1 VERSGISAN
10 LFCCRH
16 PVFVVALMGMSEEKP
31 VGEDWELL
39 KTFLPSNWRFL
50 ARRTDAI
57 KGLRQDKSE
66 ENCLRTL
73 LIHLACGYSLRE
85 TVVRA
90 REAHLAQ
97 LSDVALL
104 KRLRKSEEWL
114 YELCR
119 SLFEE
124 ANLATDQ
131 PAQGRRIRLV
141 DATHVKEP
149 GKTGSVWRIHYSLSW
164 PSLRCD
170 YLRLSPMRGEGN
182 GESLSHL
189 PVKAGDCLLADRAY
203 ATAEGIHQIS
213 SQKADMILRLNP
225 HGIRV
230 LSPEGVL
237 FPFVER
243 LQAITRPGQVEQWDV
258 LVPFARQEPVRGR
271 VCAVRKSEQ
280 STQLALKRL
289 RRRATQH
296 GLALEPQTLLYAGYV
311 MVFTTLL
318 EAEFSAPPILEWY
331 RLRWQIELV
340 FKRFKQIARLGHL
353 PKNDPAS
360 ARAWLYGKLL
370 VALLTEKLITHAKTI
385 SPWGYQFQTT
395 PLAQP
400 LA

>member
-1 VERSGISAN
+1 
-10 LFCCRH
+10 
-16 PVFVVALMGMSEEKP
+16 MSEEEAA
-31 VGEDWELL
+31 GEDWELL
-39 KTFLPSNWRFL
+39 KSFLPSNWQFL

-66 ENCLRTL
+66 EKCLRTL

-90 REAHLAQ
+90 REAHLAE

-124 ANLATDQ
+124 ANLATDT
-131 PAQGRRIRLV
+131 PALGRRIRLV

-170 YLRLSPMRGEGN
+170 YFKLSASRGEGN

-189 PVKAGDCLLADRAY
+189 PVKAGDCLLADRGY
-203 ATAEGIHQIS
+203 STAQGIHDIT
-213 SQKADMILRLNP
+213 SQKAELILRLNP
-225 HGIRV
+225 QGIRV
-230 LSPEGVL
+230 LSQRGEL

-243 LQAITRPGQVEQWDV
+243 LQSITRPGQVEQWNA
-258 LVPFARQEPVRGR
+258 LVPLANRAPVRGR
-271 VCAVRKSEQ
+271 VCVVRKSEQ
-280 STQLALKRL
+280 ATQLALKKL
-289 RRRATQH
+289 RRKVAKNN
-296 GLALEPQTLLYAGYV
+296 LALEPQTLLYASYV
-311 MVFTTLL
+311 LVFTTLP
-318 EAEFSAPPILEWY
+318 EAEFSAHTILEWY

-340 FKRFKQIARLGHL
+340 FKRFKQVARLGHL
-353 PKNDPAS
+353 PKSDPAS

-370 VALLTEKLITHAKTI
+370 VALLTEKLIAHAKTI
-385 SPWGYQFQTT
+385 SPWGYHLQST
-395 PLAQP
+395 PTLQP

>member
-1 VERSGISAN
+1 MSQEE
-10 LFCCRH
+10 
-16 PVFVVALMGMSEEKP
+16 PVS
-31 VGEDWELL
+31 EDWDLL
-39 KTFLPSNWRFL
+39 KSFLPSEWRSL

-57 KGLRQDKSE
+57 KGLRRDKSE
-66 ENCLRTL
+66 EKCLRTL

-90 REAHLAQ
+90 REAHLTE

-124 ANLATDQ
+124 ANLAADV
-131 PAQGRRIRLV
+131 PILGHRMRLV

-149 GKTGSVWRIHYSLSW
+149 GKTGSVWRIHYSLGW

-170 YLRLSPMRGEGN
+170 YFKLSASRGEGN

-189 PVKAGDCLLADRAY
+189 PVRAGDCLLADRGY
-203 ATAEGIHQIS
+203 STAQGIHEITR
-213 SQKADMILRLNP
+213 QKAELILRLNP
-225 HGIRV
+225 QGIRV
-230 LSPEGVL
+230 LSPDGVL

-243 LQAITRPGQVEQWDV
+243 LQAITRPGQVEQWNA
-258 LVPFARQEPVRGR
+258 LVPLAGHTPVRGR
-271 VCAVRKSEQ
+271 VCVLRKSEQ
-280 STQLALKRL
+280 ATRLALKKLQRK
-289 RRRATQH
+289 ANKNN
-296 GLALEPQTLLYAGYV
+296 LALEPQTLLYAGYV
-311 MVFTTLL
+311 LVFSTLP
-318 EAEFSAPPILEWY
+318 ETEFPAPAILEWY

-353 PKNDPAS
+353 PKSDPAS

-370 VALLTEKLITHAKTI
+370 VALLTEKLIAHAKTI
-385 SPWGYQFQTT
+385 SPWGYQ
-395 PLAQP
+395 LHSASS
-400 LA
+400 L

>member
-1 VERSGISAN
+1 
-10 LFCCRH
+10 
-16 PVFVVALMGMSEEKP
+16 MSEEAAA
-31 VGEDWELL
+31 GEDWELL
-39 KTFLPSNWRFL
+39 KSFLPSNWRFL

-66 ENCLRTL
+66 EKCLRTL

-90 REAHLAQ
+90 REAHLAA

-124 ANLATDQ
+124 TNLATDT
-131 PAQGRRIRLV
+131 AALGRRIRLV

-170 YLRLSPMRGEGN
+170 YFKLSASRGEGN

-189 PVKAGDCLLADRAY
+189 PVKAGDCLLADRGY
-203 ATAEGIHQIS
+203 STAQGIHDIT
-213 SQKADMILRLNP
+213 SQKAELILRLNP
-225 HGIRV
+225 QGIRV
-230 LSPEGVL
+230 LSQRGEL

-243 LQAITRPGQVEQWDV
+243 LQSITRPGQVEQWNA
-258 LVPFARQEPVRGR
+258 LVPLANRAPVRGR
-271 VCAVRKSEQ
+271 VCVVRKSEQ
-280 STQLALKRL
+280 ATQLALKKL
-289 RRRATQH
+289 RRKVAKNN
-296 GLALEPQTLLYAGYV
+296 LALEPQTLLYASYV
-311 MVFTTLL
+311 LVFTTLP
-318 EAEFSAPPILEWY
+318 EAEFSAHTILEWY

-340 FKRFKQIARLGHL
+340 FKRFKQVARLGHL
-353 PKNDPAS
+353 PKSDPAS

-370 VALLTEKLITHAKTI
+370 VALLTEKLIAHAKTI
-385 SPWGYQFQTT
+385 SPWGYHLQST
-395 PLAQP
+395 PTLQP

>member
-1 VERSGISAN
+1 MSPEE
-10 LFCCRH
+10 
-16 PVFVVALMGMSEEKP
+16 PVS
-31 VGEDWELL
+31 EDWELL
-39 KTFLPSNWRFL
+39 KTFLPSDWRAL
-50 ARRTDAI
+50 ARRTDAT

-66 ENCLRTL
+66 EKCLRTL

-90 REAHLAQ
+90 REAHLTE

-124 ANLATDQ
+124 ANFAADVPILD
-131 PAQGRRIRLV
+131 RRMRLV

-149 GKTGSVWRIHYSLSW
+149 GKTGSVWRIHYSLGW

-170 YLRLSPMRGEGN
+170 YFKLSASRGEGN

-189 PVKAGDCLLADRAY
+189 PVRAGDCLLADRGY
-203 ATAEGIHQIS
+203 STAQGIHEITT
-213 SQKADMILRLNP
+213 QKAELILRLNP
-225 HGIRV
+225 QGIRI
-230 LSPEGVL
+230 LSPEGVP
-237 FPFVER
+237 FPFAER
-243 LQAITRPGQVEQWDV
+243 LQAITRPGQVEQWSA
-258 LVPFARQEPVRGR
+258 LVPLTGRTPVMGR
-271 VCAVRKSEQ
+271 VCVVRKSEQ
-280 STQLALKRL
+280 ATRLALKKLQRK
-289 RRRATQH
+289 AFKNNA
-296 GLALEPQTLLYAGYV
+296 ALEPQTLLYAAYV
-311 MVFTTLL
+311 LVFSTLP
-318 EAEFSAPPILEWY
+318 EAEFSAPAILEWY

-353 PKNDPAS
+353 PKTDPAS

-370 VALLTEKLITHAKTI
+370 VALLTEKLVAHAKTI
-385 SPWGYQFQTT
+385 SPWGYQLQSASS
-395 PLAQP
+395 LQP

>member
-1 VERSGISAN
+1 MSKEE
-10 LFCCRH
+10 
-16 PVFVVALMGMSEEKP
+16 VA
-31 VGEDWELL
+31 GEDWELL
-39 KTFLPSNWRFL
+39 KSFLPSNWRFL
-50 ARRTDAI
+50 ARRTDAV

-66 ENCLRTL
+66 EKCLRTL

-90 REAHLAQ
+90 REAHLAE

-124 ANLATDQ
+124 ANLAADP
-131 PAQGRRIRLV
+131 PALGRRIRLV
-141 DATHVKEP
+141 DATQVKEP
-149 GKTGSVWRIHYSLSW
+149 GKTGSLWRIHYSLSW

-170 YLRLSPMRGEGN
+170 YFKLSASQGEGN

-189 PVKAGDCLLADRAY
+189 PVKAGDCLLADRGY
-203 ATAEGIHQIS
+203 STAQGIHDIT
-213 SQKADMILRLNP
+213 SQKAELILRLNP
-225 HGIRV
+225 QGIRV
-230 LSPEGVL
+230 LSQQGEL

-243 LQAITRPGQVEQWDV
+243 LQSIARPGQVEQWNA
-258 LVPFARQEPVRGR
+258 LVPLANQASVRGR
-271 VCAVRKSEQ
+271 VCVVRKSEQ
-280 STQLALKRL
+280 ATQLALKKLQRK
-289 RRRATQH
+289 ATKNN
-296 GLALEPQTLLYAGYV
+296 LALEPQTLLYARYV
-311 MVFTTLL
+311 LVFTTLP
-318 EAEFSAPPILEWY
+318 EAEFSAPTILEWY

-353 PKNDPAS
+353 PKSDPAS

-370 VALLTEKLITHAKTI
+370 VALLTEKLIAHAKTF
-385 SPWGYQFQTT
+385 SPWGYPLQST
-395 PLAQP
+395 PSLQP

>member
-1 VERSGISAN
+1 
-10 LFCCRH
+10 
-16 PVFVVALMGMSEEKP
+16 MSEKES
-31 VGEDWELL
+31 VNEDWELL
-39 KTFLPSNWRFL
+39 KTFLPSDWRLL

-90 REAHLAQ
+90 REAHLTE

-124 ANLATDQ
+124 ANLAADV
-131 PAQGRRIRLV
+131 PSLGRRIRLV

-149 GKTGSVWRIHYSLSW
+149 GKTGSVWRIHYSLGW

-170 YLRLSPMRGEGN
+170 YFKLSANHGEGN
-182 GESLSHL
+182 GESLSRL
-189 PVKAGDCLLADRAY
+189 PLRAGDCLLADRGY
-203 ATAEGIHQIS
+203 STAQGIHEVT
-213 SQKADMILRLNP
+213 SQRAELILRLNP
-225 HGIRV
+225 QGIRI
-230 LSPEGVL
+230 LSQQGVP

-243 LQAITRPGQVEQWDV
+243 LQGITRPGQIDQWNV
-258 LVPFARQEPVRGR
+258 LVPLAGRAPVMGR
-271 VCAVRKSEQ
+271 VCVVRKSEQ
-280 STQLALKRL
+280 ATRLALKKL
-289 RRRATQH
+289 RRKANKNH
-296 GLALEPQTLLYAGYV
+296 LALEPQTLLYASYV
-311 MVFTTLL
+311 LVFSTLP
-318 EAEFSAPPILEWY
+318 EAEFPAHLILEWY

-340 FKRFKQIARLGHL
+340 FKRFKQIAQLGHL
-353 PKNDPAS
+353 PKNDPVS
-360 ARAWLYGKLL
+360 ARAWLYGKLF
-370 VALLTEKLITHAKTI
+370 VALLSEKLIAHAKTI
-385 SPWGYQFQTT
+385 SPWGYHLQSTSS
-395 PLAQP
+395 LQP

>member
-1 VERSGISAN
+1 
-10 LFCCRH
+10 
-16 PVFVVALMGMSEEKP
+16 MSEEEAA
-31 VGEDWELL
+31 GEDWELL
-39 KTFLPSNWRFL
+39 KSFLPSNWQFL

-66 ENCLRTL
+66 EKCLRTL

-90 REAHLAQ
+90 REAHLAE

-124 ANLATDQ
+124 ANLATDT
-131 PAQGRRIRLV
+131 PALGRRIRLV

-170 YLRLSPMRGEGN
+170 YFKLSASRGEGN

-189 PVKAGDCLLADRAY
+189 PVKAGDCLLADRGY
-203 ATAEGIHQIS
+203 STAQGIHDIT
-213 SQKADMILRLNP
+213 SQKAELILRLNP
-225 HGIRV
+225 QGIRV
-230 LSPEGVL
+230 LSQRGEL

-243 LQAITRPGQVEQWDV
+243 LQSITRPGQVEQWNA
-258 LVPFARQEPVRGR
+258 LVPLANRAPVRGR
-271 VCAVRKSEQ
+271 VCVVRKSEQ
-280 STQLALKRL
+280 ATQLALKKL
-289 RRRATQH
+289 RRKVAKNN
-296 GLALEPQTLLYAGYV
+296 LALEPQTLLYASYV
-311 MVFTTLL
+311 LVFTTLP
-318 EAEFSAPPILEWY
+318 EAEFSAHTILEWY

-353 PKNDPAS
+353 PKSDPAS

-370 VALLTEKLITHAKTI
+370 VALLTEKLIAHAKTI
-385 SPWGYQFQTT
+385 SPWGYHLQST
-395 PLAQP
+395 PTLQP

>member
-1 VERSGISAN
+1 
-10 LFCCRH
+10 
-16 PVFVVALMGMSEEKP
+16 MSQEES

-39 KTFLPSNWRFL
+39 KSFLPENWRFL
-50 ARRTDAI
+50 ARRTDAT
-57 KGLRQDKSE
+57 KGLRQNKSE

-90 REAHLAQ
+90 REAQLAQ

-124 ANLATDQ
+124 VNLGFDG
-131 PAQGRRIRLV
+131 PAQGRRVRLV

-170 YLRLSPMRGEGN
+170 YFKLSAAQGEGN

-189 PVKAGDCLLADRAY
+189 PVQAGDCLLADRGY
-203 ATAEGIHQIS
+203 STAQGIHEITN
-213 SQKADMILRLNP
+213 QKAELILRLNP
-225 HGIRV
+225 QGIRIQ
-230 LSPEGVL
+230 SPQGEL
-237 FPFVER
+237 FPFVEQ
-243 LQAITRPGQVEQWDV
+243 LQAITRPGQVEQWKV
-258 LVPFARQEPVRGR
+258 LVPLADHRPVRGR
-271 VCAVRKSEQ
+271 LCAVRKSEQ
-280 STQLALKRL
+280 ATRLALKKL
-289 RRRATQH
+289 RRKATKNNS
-296 GLALEPQTLLYAGYV
+296 ALEPQTLLYAGYV
-311 MVFTTLL
+311 LVFTTLP
-318 EAEFSAPPILEWY
+318 EAEFPATTVLEWY

-340 FKRFKQIARLGHL
+340 FKRFKQITRLGHL
-353 PKNDPAS
+353 PKSDPAS

-370 VALLTEKLITHAKTI
+370 VALLTEKLIAHAKTI
-385 SPWGYQFQTT
+385 SPWGY
-395 PLAQP
+395 PLQSTSTLQP

>member
-1 VERSGISAN
+1 
-10 LFCCRH
+10 
-16 PVFVVALMGMSEEKP
+16 MSQEKP

-39 KTFLPSNWRFL
+39 KSFLPPNWRVL
-50 ARRTDAI
+50 ARRTDAL

-90 REAHLAQ
+90 REAHLAE

-104 KRLRKSEEWL
+104 KRLRKSEQWL

-131 PAQGRRIRLV
+131 PALGRRIRLV

-149 GKTGSVWRIHYSLSW
+149 GKTGSVWRIHYSLGW

-170 YLRLSPMRGEGN
+170 YFKLSASRGAGN
-182 GESLSHL
+182 GESLRHL
-189 PVKAGDCLLADRAY
+189 PVKAGDCLLADRGY
-203 ATAEGIHQIS
+203 STASGIHEVT
-213 SQKADMILRLNP
+213 SQKADVILRLNP
-225 HGIRV
+225 QGVRI
-230 LSPEGVL
+230 LTPEGLL
-237 FPFVER
+237 FPWVER
-243 LQAITRPGQVEQWDV
+243 LQTVTRPGQVEQCNV
-258 LVPFARQEPVRGR
+258 LVPLAGQPPVKGR
-271 VCAVRKSEQ
+271 LCVVRKSEQ
-280 STQLALKRL
+280 ATRLAQKKL
-289 RRRATQH
+289 RRKASKN

-311 MVFTTLL
+311 LVFTTLA
-318 EAEFSAPPILEWY
+318 EAAFSAHTILEWY

-353 PKNDPAS
+353 PKSDPAS

-370 VALLTEKLITHAKTI
+370 VALLTEKLIAHAKTI
-385 SPWGYQFQTT
+385 SPWGYQLQKS
-395 PLAQP
+395 PPVQP

>member
-1 VERSGISAN
+1 MRQ
-10 LFCCRH
+10 
-16 PVFVVALMGMSEEKP
+16 EKP

-39 KTFLPSNWRFL
+39 KSFLPPNWRVL
-50 ARRTDAI
+50 ARRTDAV

-85 TVVRA
+85 TAVRA
-90 REAHLAQ
+90 REAHLAE

-104 KRLRKSEEWL
+104 KRLRKSEQWL

-124 ANLATDQ
+124 ASLATDQ
-131 PAQGRRIRLV
+131 PALGRRIRLV

-149 GKTGSVWRIHYSLSW
+149 GKTGSVWRIHFSLGW

-170 YLRLSPMRGEGN
+170 YFKLSASRGEGN

-189 PVKAGDCLLADRAY
+189 PVKAGDCLLADRGY
-203 ATAEGIHQIS
+203 STASGIHQVA
-213 SQKADMILRLNP
+213 SQKADVILRLNP
-225 HGIRV
+225 QGVRV
-230 LSPEGVL
+230 LSPEGLL
-237 FPFVER
+237 FPWVER
-243 LQAITRPGQVEQWDV
+243 LQTITRPGQVEQWDV
-258 LVPFARQEPVRGR
+258 LVPLAAQPPVKGR
-271 VCAVRKSEQ
+271 LCVLRKSEQ
-280 STQLALKRL
+280 ATRLAQKKL
-289 RRRATQH
+289 RRKASKN

-311 MVFTTLL
+311 LVFTTLA
-318 EAEFSAPPILEWY
+318 EAEFSAHTILEWY

-353 PKNDPAS
+353 PKSDPAS
-360 ARAWLYGKLL
+360 AKAWLYGKLL
-370 VALLTEKLITHAKTI
+370 VALLTEKLIAHAKTV
-385 SPWGYQFQTT
+385 SPWGYQLQK
-395 PLAQP
+395 PPPAQP